1 MTFLFSKNMI
11 NFYHCLFF
19 KRKLNNNFSVESWIL
34 DRIRGEQTRH
44 GWDVANIKNGTVVI
58 FIFRNGD
65 RALRATG
72 LSTSRVMARVSVVAC
87 TWRIRILQDVMP
99 MMAGCEFSAIIT
111 TFNHQNDRSWEARR
125 ILSPSLSINSSAA
138 FFHSK
143 TVPRRCPSE
152 EETFIHT
159 IEAIYQSLLR
169 RRSMIRKNVAWA
181 IFIFVIIFP
190 RQTGNVNNV

>member
-1 MTFLFSKNMI
+1 MIFLFSKNMI
-11 NFYHCLFF
+11 NFDHCLFL
-19 KRKLNNNFSVESWIL
+19 KEKLNNNFSVESWIL

-72 LSTSRVMARVSVVAC
+72 LSTSRVMVRVSVVAC

-125 ILSPSLSINSSAA
+125 ILYSPLSPLILPPLFSIPRRFRDVAPRRRKRLSIR
-138 FFHSK
+138 SK
-143 TVPRRCPSE
+143 QFTSRCFE
-152 EETFIHT
+152 EE
-159 IEAIYQSLLR
+159 
-169 RRSMIRKNVAWA
+169 VW
-181 IFIFVIIFP
+181 
-190 RQTGNVNNV
+190 